1 MVLRMIH
8 RHHLATVAHHPT
20 GGDDEAIL
28 QIEGKGVKWLLF
40 AYGLHHSFS
49 DNIDKFPKCLWW
61 SSFVANKLRLAT
73 WRKIDFS
80 LNFMKI
86 ENFINSYLNILSWKF
101 SKIRRA
107 MFSGITL
114 ESGCL
119 FKGCYFCVNSCFAS
133 IFGAFQN
140 WILFRN
146 HIYGHVESCK
156 CYYQLWHLDIK
167 LLLPLVPCF
176 SYRFVYLLQLQI
188 IC

>member
-1 MVLRMIH
+1 MTVVCIWSASQFFWYWQIPKVSVVELICCKQT
-8 RHHLATVAHHPT
+8 ATCN
-20 GGDDEAIL
+20 L
-28 QIEGKGVKWLLF
+28 KKNWLF
-40 AYGLHHSFS
+40 Y
-49 DNIDKFPKCLWW
+49 K
-61 SSFVANKLRLAT
+61 
-73 WRKIDFS
+73 
-80 LNFMKI
+80 FMKI